1 MTNIAK
7 IAKAAFMALLL
18 GAALCGCRKEET
30 IVPPEYGPLGFQ
42 KDADA
47 DPVGM
52 YVLNEGNMGSN
63 KADIDF
69 LDYREA
75 SYACGIYAQ
84 KNPTAVKGLG
94 DTGNDIQVYDGR
106 LFAVINGSHKVEV
119 MDAYTAER
127 ITQIDIA
134 NCRYIAFKDNYA
146 YVTAYVGS
154 DAEFTADRK
163 GSVFKVNLD
172 TYKIEGET
180 QVGYQPEEIAIVGG
194 NAYVANSGG
203 YRAPNYDSTVSVIDL
218 SSMKEIYKIDV
229 AVNLCHIKADSNGN
243 MWVSSNGN
251 YVDVSSNL
259 YRLENKGGKYAVAEA
274 MNIPVSNM
282 TISGDQLYAYSSEF
296 SYETYSSTIS
306 YAIVNVA
313 DKNVVSR
320 QLITDGT
327 ESQIVAPYG
336 IAVHPSNG
344 DIYITDAKNY
354 TSSGT
359 LYCYSQSGVLKWSV
373 TTGDIP
379 GHLAFLPKRK

>member
-1 MTNIAK
+1 MT
-7 IAKAAFMALLL
+7 KALAIALLL
-18 GAALCGCRKEET
+18 GLAICGCRKEDT
-30 IVPPEYGPLGFQ
+30 IVPPTYGPLGFQ
-42 KDADA
+42 TDPDA

-69 LDYREA
+69 LDYRTA
-75 SYACGIYAQ
+75 SYACGIYAE
-84 KNPTAVKGLG
+84 KNPTVVKGLG
-94 DTGNDIQVYDGR
+94 DTGNDLQIYDGR

-119 MDAYTAER
+119 MDAYTAKR
-127 ITQIDIA
+127 IAQIDIA

-154 DAEFTADRK
+154 DAEFQADRK

-172 TYKIEGET
+172 TYKIEGEA
-180 QVGYQPEEIAIVGG
+180 QVGYQPEEIVIIGS

-203 YRAPNYDSTVSVIDL
+203 YRAPNYDSTVSVIDIN
-218 SSMKEIYKIDV
+218 SMKELYKIDV
-229 AVNLCHIKADSNGN
+229 AINLCHIKADSKDNL
-243 MWVSSNGN
+243 WVSSNGN
-251 YVDVSSNL
+251 YVDVASNL
-259 YRLENKGGKYAVAEA
+259 YRLENDGTQYKVAEA

-282 TISGDQLYAYSSEF
+282 AIANDSIYIYSSEY
-296 SYETYSSTIS
+296 SYVTSSSTIT
-306 YAIVNVA
+306 YAIVDANR
-313 DKNVVSR
+313 NSIVSR
-320 QLITDGT
+320 KFISDGT

-336 IAVHPSNG
+336 IAVHPYNG

-359 LYCYSQSGVLKWSV
+359 LYCYSKSGVLKWSA

-379 GHLAFLPKRK
+379 GHFAFLPRER

>member
-1 MTNIAK
+1 M
-7 IAKAAFMALLL
+7 
-18 GAALCGCRKEET
+18 
-30 IVPPEYGPLGFQ
+30 YGWVGFQ
-42 KDADA
+42 TDPDA
-47 DPVGM
+47 DPIGM

-75 SYACGIYAQ
+75 SYACGIYAE
-84 KNPTAVKGLG
+84 KNPTVVKGLG
-94 DTGNDIQVYDGR
+94 DTGNDLQIYDGR

-119 MDAYTAER
+119 MDAYTAKR

-154 DAEFTADRK
+154 DAEFQADRK

-180 QVGYQPEEIAIVGG
+180 RVGYQPEEIAIIGS

-203 YRAPNYDSTVSVIDL
+203 YRAPNYDSTVSVIDVN
-218 SSMKEIYKIDV
+218 SMKELYTIDV
-229 AVNLCHIKADSNGN
+229 AINLCHIKADSKGN
-243 MWVSSNGN
+243 LWVSSNGN
-251 YVDVSSNL
+251 YVDVASNL
-259 YRLENKGGKYAVAEA
+259 YRLENDGTQYKVAET

-282 TISGDQLYAYSSEF
+282 AIANDSLYIYSSEYNYVT
-296 SYETYSSTIS
+296 STSTIS
-306 YAIVNVA
+306 YAIIDA
-313 DKNVVSR
+313 ARGSVVSR
-320 QLITDGT
+320 KIITDGT
-327 ESQIVAPYG
+327 ESQIVSPYG
-336 IAVHPSNG
+336 IAVHPKNG

-359 LYCYSQSGVLKWSV
+359 LYCYSKSGVQKWSA

-379 GHLAFLPKRK
+379 GHFAFLPRVK

>member
-1 MTNIAK
+1 MRHTNKIIKALAIA
-7 IAKAAFMALLL
+7 MLL
-18 GAALCGCRKEET
+18 GVAICGCRKEDT
-30 IVPPEYGPLGFQ
+30 IVPPVYGPLGFQ
-42 KDADA
+42 TDPDA

-69 LDYREA
+69 LDYRTA
-75 SYACGIYAQ
+75 SYACGIYAE
-84 KNPTAVKGLG
+84 KNPTVVKGLG
-94 DTGNDIQVYDGR
+94 DTGNDLQIYDGK

-127 ITQIDIA
+127 ITQINIA

-154 DAEFTADRK
+154 DAEFQADRK

-180 QVGYQPEEIAIVGG
+180 PVGYQPEEIVIIGS

-203 YRAPNYDSTVSVIDL
+203 YRAPNYDSTVSVIDIN
-218 SSMKEIYKIDV
+218 SMKELYKIDV
-229 AVNLCHIKADSNGN
+229 AINLCHIKADSKDNL
-243 MWVSSNGN
+243 WVSSNGN
-251 YVDVSSNL
+251 YVDVASNL
-259 YRLENKGGKYAVAEA
+259 YRLENDGTQYKVAEA

-282 TISGDQLYAYSSEF
+282 AIANDSIYIYSSEY
-296 SYETYSSTIS
+296 SYVTSSSTIS
-306 YAIVNVA
+306 YSIVDANR
-313 DKNVVSR
+313 NSVVSR
-320 QLITDGT
+320 KFISDGT

-336 IAVHPSNG
+336 IAVHPENG

-359 LYCYSQSGVLKWSV
+359 LFCYSKSGVLKWSA

-379 GHLAFLPKRK
+379 GHFAFLPREK

>member
-1 MTNIAK
+1 MRHFNK
-7 IAKAAFMALLL
+7 IIKAAALILFL

-30 IVPPEYGPLGFQ
+30 IVPPVYGPLGFLT
-42 KDADA
+42 DPDA
-47 DPVGM
+47 DPIGM

-75 SYACGIYAQ
+75 SYACGIYAAN
-84 KNPTAVKGLG
+84 NPTVVKGLG
-94 DTGNDIQVYDGR
+94 DTGNDLQIHDGM

-119 MDAYTAER
+119 MDAYTAKR

-134 NCRYIAFKDNYA
+134 NCRYIAFKDNHA

-154 DAEFTADRK
+154 DAEFQADSK

-172 TYKIEGET
+172 TYKIEGEV
-180 QVGYQPEEIAIVGG
+180 QVGYQPEEIAIIGS

-203 YRAPNYDSTVSVIDL
+203 WKPNYDSTVSVIDL
-218 SSMKEIYKIDV
+218 DSMKEIYKIDV
-229 AVNLCHIKADSNGN
+229 GINPCHIKADSKGN
-243 MWVSSNGN
+243 LWVSSNGN
-251 YVDVSSNL
+251 YADVASNL
-259 YRLENKGGKYAVAEA
+259 YRLEKDGTQYKVAET

-282 TISGDQLYAYSSEF
+282 ALANDSLYIYSSEYNYAT
-296 SYETYSSTIS
+296 SSSTIS
-306 YAIVNVA
+306 YTII
-313 DKNVVSR
+313 DTSRGSVVSGKI
-320 QLITDGT
+320 ITDGT
-327 ESQIVAPYG
+327 ESRIVAPYG

-354 TSSGT
+354 TSSGA
-359 LYCYSQSGVLKWSV
+359 LYCYSKSGVLKWSA

-379 GHLAFLPKRK
+379 GHFAFLPREK

>member
-1 MTNIAK
+1 MTNITK
-7 IAKAAFMALLL
+7 ITKAVFMALLL

-30 IVPPEYGPLGFQ
+30 IVPPEYGPLGFP

-69 LDYREA
+69 LDYCEA
-75 SYACGIYAQ
+75 SYACGIYAE

-119 MDAYTAER
+119 MDAYTTER

-180 QVGYQPEEIAIVGG
+180 QVGYQPEEIAIVGD
-194 NAYVANSGG
+194 NAYIANSGG
-203 YRAPNYDSTVSVIDL
+203 YRSPNYDSTVSVIDL
-218 SSMKEIYKIDV
+218 SSMKELYKIDV
-229 AVNLCHIKADSNGN
+229 AINLCHIKADSNGN
-243 MWVSSNGN
+243 LWVSSNGN

-259 YRLENKGGKYAVAEA
+259 YRLENNGGKYAVAET

-282 TISGDQLYAYSSEF
+282 TISGDSLYAYSSE
-296 SYETYSSTIS
+296 YNYVTSSNTIS
-306 YAIVNVA
+306 YAIVNVS
-313 DKNVVSR
+313 DKSVVSR
-320 QLITDGT
+320 NLITDGT
-327 ESQIVAPYG
+327 DGQIVSPYG

-359 LYCYSQSGVLKWSV
+359 LYCYSKSGVLKWSV

>member
-119 MDAYTAER
+119 MATCWNR
-127 ITQIDIA
+127 
-134 NCRYIAFKDNYA
+134 
-146 YVTAYVGS
+146 
-154 DAEFTADRK
+154 
-163 GSVFKVNLD
+163 
-172 TYKIEGET
+172 
-180 QVGYQPEEIAIVGG
+180 GY
-194 NAYVANSGG
+194 S
-203 YRAPNYDSTVSVIDL
+203 
-218 SSMKEIYKIDV
+218 
-229 AVNLCHIKADSNGN
+229 
-243 MWVSSNGN
+243 
-251 YVDVSSNL
+251 
-259 YRLENKGGKYAVAEA
+259 
-274 MNIPVSNM
+274 
-282 TISGDQLYAYSSEF
+282 
-296 SYETYSSTIS
+296 
-306 YAIVNVA
+306 
-313 DKNVVSR
+313 
-320 QLITDGT
+320 
-327 ESQIVAPYG
+327 
-336 IAVHPSNG
+336 
-344 DIYITDAKNY
+344 
-354 TSSGT
+354 
-359 LYCYSQSGVLKWSV
+359 
-373 TTGDIP
+373 
-379 GHLAFLPKRK
+379 

>member
-1 MTNIAK
+1 MRHTNK
-7 IAKAAFMALLL
+7 IIKALAIVLFFGVAI
-18 GAALCGCRKEET
+18 CSCRKEET
-30 IVPPEYGPLGFQ
+30 IVPPVYGPLGFQ
-42 KDADA
+42 TDPDA
-47 DPVGM
+47 DPIGM

-63 KADIDF
+63 KSDIDF

-75 SYACGIYAQ
+75 SYACGIYAE
-84 KNPTAVKGLG
+84 KNPTVVKGLG
-94 DTGNDIQVYDGR
+94 DTGNDLQIYDGR

-119 MDAYTAER
+119 MDAYTAKR

-154 DAEFTADRK
+154 DAEFQADRK

-180 QVGYQPEEIAIVGG
+180 RVGYQPEEIAIIGS

-203 YRAPNYDSTVSVIDL
+203 YRAPNYDSTVSVIDVN
-218 SSMKEIYKIDV
+218 SMKELYTIDV
-229 AVNLCHIKADSNGN
+229 AINLCHIKADSKGN
-243 MWVSSNGN
+243 LWVSSNGN
-251 YVDVSSNL
+251 YVDVASNL
-259 YRLENKGGKYAVAEA
+259 YRLENDGTQYKVAET

-282 TISGDQLYAYSSEF
+282 AIANDSLYIYSSEYNYVT
-296 SYETYSSTIS
+296 STSTIS
-306 YAIVNVA
+306 YAIIDA
-313 DKNVVSR
+313 ARGSVVSR
-320 QLITDGT
+320 KIITDGT
-327 ESQIVAPYG
+327 ESQIVSPYG
-336 IAVHPSNG
+336 IAVHPKNG

-359 LYCYSQSGVLKWSV
+359 LYCYSKSGEQKWSA

-379 GHLAFLPKRK
+379 GHFAFLPRVK

>member
-1 MTNIAK
+1 MTHTTK
-7 IAKAAFMALLL
+7 IVRIVAMVLLL
-18 GAALCGCRKEET
+18 GTALCGCRKEEK
-30 IVPPEYGPLGFQ
+30 IVPPVYGPLGFQ
-42 KDADA
+42 TDPDA

-75 SYACGIYAQ
+75 SYACGIYAE

-94 DTGNDIQVYDGR
+94 DTGNDLQIYDGR

-180 QVGYQPEEIAIVGG
+180 QVGYQPEEIVIIG
-194 NAYVANSGG
+194 NCAYVANSGG

-218 SSMKEIYKIDV
+218 ASMKELYKIEV
-229 AVNLCHIKADSNGN
+229 AINLCHIKADSKGDL
-243 MWVSSNGN
+243 WVSSNGN
-251 YVDVSSNL
+251 YVDVASNL
-259 YRLENKGGKYAVAEA
+259 YRLESDGNNYSVAEA
-274 MNIPVSNM
+274 LNIPVSNM
-282 TISGDQLYAYSSEF
+282 TVNGDSLYIYSSEYNYAT
-296 SYETYSSTIS
+296 SSSTIT
-306 YAIVNVA
+306 YAIVNI
-313 DKNVVSR
+313 DQKSVVSR
-320 QLITDGT
+320 KLITDGT
-327 ESQIVAPYG
+327 DSQIISPYG

-359 LYCYSQSGVLKWSV
+359 LYCYSKSGVLKWSA

-379 GHLAFLPKRK
+379 GHLAFLPRQ

>member
-1 MTNIAK
+1 
-7 IAKAAFMALLL
+7 MALLL

-42 KDADA
+42 KDAEA

-229 AVNLCHIKADSNGN
+229 AINLCHIKADSNGN
-243 MWVSSNGN
+243 LWVSSNGN

-259 YRLENKGGKYAVAEA
+259 YRLESKDGKYAVAEA

-306 YAIVNVA
+306 YAVVNVA

-327 ESQIVAPYG
+327 DSQIVAPYG

-359 LYCYSQSGVLKWSV
+359 LYCYSKSGVLKWSA

>member
-1 MTNIAK
+1 MRHTNK
-7 IAKAAFMALLL
+7 IIKALAIALLL
-18 GAALCGCRKEET
+18 GMAISGCRKEET
-30 IVPPEYGPLGFQ
+30 IVPPVYGPLGFQ
-42 KDADA
+42 TDPDA

-69 LDYREA
+69 LDYRTA
-75 SYACGIYAQ
+75 SYACGIYAE

-94 DTGNDIQVYDGR
+94 DTGNDLQIYDGK

-154 DAEFTADRK
+154 DAEFQADRK

-180 QVGYQPEEIAIVGG
+180 PVGYQPEEIVIIGS

-203 YRAPNYDSTVSVIDL
+203 YRAPNYDSTVSVIDIN
-218 SSMKEIYKIDV
+218 SMKELYKIDV
-229 AVNLCHIKADSNGN
+229 AINLCHIKADSKDNL
-243 MWVSSNGN
+243 WVSSNGN
-251 YVDVSSNL
+251 YVDVASNL
-259 YRLENKGGKYAVAEA
+259 YRLENDGTQYKVAET

-282 TISGDQLYAYSSEF
+282 AIANDSLYIYSSEY
-296 SYETYSSTIS
+296 SYVTSSSTIS
-306 YAIVNVA
+306 YAIV
-313 DKNVVSR
+313 DTDRRSVVSNKV
-320 QLITDGT
+320 ITDGT
-327 ESQIVAPYG
+327 ENQIVAPYG

-359 LYCYSQSGVLKWSV
+359 LYCYSKSGVLKWSA

-379 GHLAFLPKRK
+379 GHFAFLPRKK